1 MSESKSNI
9 PIPKEFYNSE
19 TKKPFEAC
27 LMCQKSLDGEQY
39 LIEKAIKNYP
49 SLGTT
54 EIIFEYA
61 MCISCASKMHMELSM
76 ESRARIESYMLEHL
90 SHKRNQ
96 GDPGDQR
103 DIGNALTRC
112 LIKETELSQSSEYSI
127 YVLCNGSEMVVSELP
142 YALSGEVQDEIMQL
156 LSAKSLDIM
165 DDFIGNHFT
174 GPPEVKEILRR
185 RPVFI

>member
-1 MSESKSNI
+1 MSEGSTNI
-9 PIPKEFYNSE
+9 PIPTEFYNSE
-19 TKKPFEAC
+19 TKKPFDTC
-27 LMCQKSLDGEQY
+27 LMCHQPLLGSQY

-61 MCISCASKMHMELSM
+61 MCLPCASKMHMELSQ
-76 ESRARIESYMLEHL
+76 ESRSRIEAYMAEHL
-90 SHKRNQ
+90 RNKKK
-96 GDPGDQR
+96 PR
-103 DIGNALTRC
+103 EGNSQKDVKSALTQC
-112 LIKETELSQSSEYSI
+112 LIKETDIHQSTEYSI
-127 YVLCNGSEMVVSELP
+127 YALCNGSEMVVSELP

-174 GPPEVKEILRR
+174 GPPEVREILRR

>member
-1 MSESKSNI
+1 MSDPKSV

-19 TKKPFEAC
+19 TQQPFKSC
-27 LMCQKSLDGEQY
+27 LMCNQSLDQLQY
-39 LIEKAIKNYP
+39 VVEKAIKNYP
-49 SLGTT
+49 TLGTS

-61 MCISCASKMHMELSM
+61 MCLTCAAKMHMELSE
-76 ESRARIESYMLEHL
+76 ESRGRIEAYMAQHL
-90 SHKRNQ
+90 KNKTKEREIKDVKTS
-96 GDPGDQR
+96 
-103 DIGNALTRC
+103 LTKCMVR
-112 LIKETELSQSSEYSI
+112 ETDLSQSSEYSI
-127 YVLCNGSEMVVSELP
+127 YALCNGAEMVVSDLP

-174 GPPEVKEILRR
+174 GPPEVMEILKR